1 MEKYNHK
8 MRKNHWKKPTGNIGL
23 KKYNNLTYLSGH
35 DRINWIKFS
44 FQWWTIRKLK
54 SMSHTQ
60 FSDIWQQAM
69 NDCGISE
76 TDNRSMSSVIA
87 LNFYFKVFFRLWQK
101 HNQVELKSRE
111 WKLRQ
116 VDIVEQMARNKE
128 KFQKNPSKVYSSLR
142 LITELRVNHSTRP
155 GKESL

>member
-1 MEKYNHK
+1 
-8 MRKNHWKKPTGNIGL
+8 
-23 KKYNNLTYLSGH
+23 
-35 DRINWIKFS
+35 
-44 FQWWTIRKLK
+44 
-54 SMSHTQ
+54 MSHTQ

-128 KFQKNPSKVYSSLR
+128 KFQKNPSKVYSSL
-142 LITELRVNHSTRP
+142 
-155 GKESL
+155 